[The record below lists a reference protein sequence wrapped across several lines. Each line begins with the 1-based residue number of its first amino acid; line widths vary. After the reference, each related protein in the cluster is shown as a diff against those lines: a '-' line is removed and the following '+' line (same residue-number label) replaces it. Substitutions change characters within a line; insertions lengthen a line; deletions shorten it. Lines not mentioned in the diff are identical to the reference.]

1 MPKFMIEREIPG
13 AGTMTAD
20 DFKQAAQNSCS
31 IIKEIGN
38 DEIQWLESFVTD
50 NKVFCVFIAPSEELI
65 RKHAEKGNIPCNSVR
80 QIRRMIDP
88 STAE

>member
-13 AGTMTAD
+13 AGEMSAD
-20 DFKQAAQNSCS
+20 DFKAAAQNSCS

-38 DEIQWLESFVTD
+38 NEVQWLESYVTD
-50 NKVFCVFIAPSEELI
+50 NKVFCVFIAPSEEQI
-65 RKHAEKGNIPCNSVR
+65 RKHAEKGNIPCNSIR